1 MSITVTTLTNA
12 IDSHQQTMVVGSN
25 SGFSASAQTP
35 TVAIIDDE
43 LVNVRSVSSTLIGI
57 ERGMGGTR
65 ATAHG
70 ATRAVL
76 VGSPGDFEALAQWWN
91 AGQSFRF
98 GNGLFIPSMFPSTRA
113 TATSITVTA
122 GEVLNGFILDD
133 PSGGA
138 QTATLPTAALMV
150 AACPGAQIGSTIRFI
165 VRNTADASETITVAA
180 GTGGTVTGGGTMTIA
195 QNAQKEF
202 LLRFTGVTPG
212 NEAYTLYSM
221 GSVTF

>member
-1 MSITVTTLTNA
+1 MSITVTSLSA
-12 IDSHQQTMVVGSN
+12 AVSSSAQTMTVASN
-25 SGFSASAQTP
+25 SGFSASSQTP

-43 LVNVRSVSSTLIGI
+43 QVNVRSVSSTLIGI

-70 ATRAVL
+70 SGRAVL

-98 GNGLFIPSMFPSTRA
+98 GNGLFVPSMFPVTIA
-113 TATSITVTA
+113 TATSVTITA
-122 GEVLNGFILDD
+122 GQVLNGLILDD

-150 AACPGAQIGSTIRFI
+150 AACPGAQIGSTIRFVI
-165 VRNTADASETITVAA
+165 RNTADAAETITVAG
-180 GTGGTVTGGGTMTIA
+180 GTGSTTTGNTLTIA

-202 LLRFTGVTPG
+202 LLRFTNITPG
-212 NEAYTLYSM
+212 SEAYTLYSM
-221 GSVTF
+221 GSTTF